1 MSTWEKIRKSRKSLS
16 TKLEQLG
23 LKFWPSQTNFI
34 LVQMPDDPGAE
45 YVYKKLK
52 LDNILVRHFD
62 VNNLNDKIRIT
73 IGSENENK
81 RLISSLINILKV

>member
-1 MSTWEKIRKSRKSLS
+1 MSTWEKIRKSRNFLS
-16 TKLEQLG
+16 TKLERLG
-23 LKFWPSQTNFI
+23 LKSWPSQTNFI
-34 LVQMPDDPGAE
+34 LVQMPDNPGAE

-73 IGSENENK
+73 IGSEDENK
-81 RLISSLINILKV
+81 RFISSLVNILRI

>member
-1 MSTWEKIRKSRKSLS
+1 MSTWEKIRNSRKFLS

-23 LKFWPSQTNFI
+23 LKSWPSQTNFI
-34 LVQMPDDPGAE
+34 LVKMPDNPGAE

-73 IGSENENK
+73 IGSEDENK
-81 RLISSLINILKV
+81 RLISSLVNILRI

>member
-1 MSTWEKIRKSRKSLS
+1 
-16 TKLEQLG
+16 
-23 LKFWPSQTNFI
+23 
-34 LVQMPDDPGAE
+34 MPDNPGAE

-73 IGSENENK
+73 IGSEDENK
-81 RLISSLINILKV
+81 RFISSLVNILRI